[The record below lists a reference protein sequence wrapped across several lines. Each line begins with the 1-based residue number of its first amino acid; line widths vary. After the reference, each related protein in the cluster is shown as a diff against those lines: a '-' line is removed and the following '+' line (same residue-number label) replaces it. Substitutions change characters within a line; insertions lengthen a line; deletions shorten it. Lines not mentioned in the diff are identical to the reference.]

1 MCFRGACLNHSV
13 DYNTPTTPSPLCFW
27 VLVFAKQ
34 KLNRRLLVS
43 NDFFVRTTCEMHHEC
58 SRKLWKRCSDQGDIY
73 LGRWF
78 GDMILQFAAS
88 LFVLMRLGLAVV
100 QCAAAVYLLPPPTFL
115 LA

>member
-73 LGRWF
+73 LGRF

-100 QCAAAVYLLPPPTFL
+100 QCAAAVYLLPPPPFL